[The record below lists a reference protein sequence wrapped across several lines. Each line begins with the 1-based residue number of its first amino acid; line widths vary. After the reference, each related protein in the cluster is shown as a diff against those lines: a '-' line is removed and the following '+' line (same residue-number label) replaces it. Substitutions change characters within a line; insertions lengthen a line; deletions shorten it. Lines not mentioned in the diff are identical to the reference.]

1 MRNSGITSNGWD
13 ADLQVGATP
22 SPRKPVE
29 KQGAAGAVGA
39 GRLNFCFARICGCRF
54 QAQPEIPVRL
64 TILIAIATASAV
76 LLSGC
81 FPGDNSVKPLAAH
94 TKKCE
99 QLGFTRGSPEH
110 ANCRLE
116 RAREA
121 TPRGAS
127 PAAAD

>member
-1 MRNSGITSNGWD
+1 MRG
-13 ADLQVGATP
+13 
-22 SPRKPVE
+22 
-29 KQGAAGAVGA
+29 
-39 GRLNFCFARICGCRF
+39 GRL
-54 QAQPEIPVRL
+54 EIPVRL
-64 TILIAIATASAV
+64 IVSIAIVIAIVATSSV

-81 FPGDNSVKPLAAH
+81 LPGDNSSKPLAAQS
-94 TKKCE
+94 KKCE

-127 PAAAD
+127 PATAD